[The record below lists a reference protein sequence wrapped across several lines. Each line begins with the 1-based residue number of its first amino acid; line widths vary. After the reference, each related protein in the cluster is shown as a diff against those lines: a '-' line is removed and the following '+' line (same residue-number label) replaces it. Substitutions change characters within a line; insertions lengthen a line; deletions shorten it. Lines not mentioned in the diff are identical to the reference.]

1 MTARILWIDPIGTD
15 AFRDETLA
23 VLNHAKR
30 TETRVDFVSLPP
42 DRPRQLESRAEE
54 ALVVGDIVRIARTA
68 ALRYDGIV
76 IGCFFDT
83 GLEAAREVSG
93 NAVVTG
99 PCESATLIAS
109 GLGSRYSILAGRKHW
124 IPRMQENL
132 RRYGR
137 DHALASIRD
146 LGLGVYELAGE
157 PERAMEHLLRE
168 GRKAID
174 EDGAEVLVLGCTA
187 DTRSFQGLQDTLG
200 VPVIDAVI
208 APFKHAEA
216 LVEMAARFGWYPG
229 RPRGGEPPVGG
240 FDEWDFGRD
249 SPLAPFAPD
258 RRRPG

>member
-1 MTARILWIDPIGTD
+1 MRMRILWIDPIGTD

-23 VLNHAKR
+23 VLNHAR
-30 TETRVDFVSLPP
+30 RAETQVDFVSLPP
-42 DRPRQLESRAEE
+42 DRPRQLECRAEE
-54 ALVVGDIVRIARTA
+54 AQVVGDIVRIARTA
-68 ALRYDGIV
+68 ASRYDGIV

-83 GLEAAREVSG
+83 GLDAARKASG
-93 NAVVTG
+93 RAVVTG

-109 GLGSRYSILAGRKHW
+109 GLGNRYSILAGRKDW

-132 RRYGR
+132 HCYGR

-157 PERAMEHLLRE
+157 PDRAMEQMLRE

-187 DTRSFQGLQDTLG
+187 DTRSYRKLQDALG

-216 LVEMAARFGWYPG
+216 LAEMTARFGWYPG
-229 RPRGGEPPVGG
+229 RPR
-240 FDEWDFGRD
+240 
-249 SPLAPFAPD
+249 
-258 RRRPG
+258 